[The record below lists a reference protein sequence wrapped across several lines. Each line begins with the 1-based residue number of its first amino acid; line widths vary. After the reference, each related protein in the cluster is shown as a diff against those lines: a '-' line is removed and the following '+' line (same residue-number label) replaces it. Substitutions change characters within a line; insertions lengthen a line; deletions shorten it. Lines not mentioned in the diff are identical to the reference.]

1 MTTNSK
7 EYMRKYYAEHKE
19 AFKEASRR
27 CREKKRQQKILDNP
41 NPRLFDMREDYKTP
55 TTEDFKAIP
64 EVRTTY
70 NRDYYLKNRDRIRA
84 QQKESR
90 RRKKI
95 NARQRAYYAEHREHI
110 CELQNKSRAKRK
122 REKKLSK
129 SFFGRLY
136 LKIFG

>member
-1 MTTNSK
+1 
-7 EYMRKYYAEHKE
+7 
-19 AFKEASRR
+19 
-27 CREKKRQQKILDNP
+27 
-41 NPRLFDMREDYKTP
+41 MREDYKTP
-55 TTEDFKAIP
+55 TKEDFKAVAYQP
-64 EVRTTY
+64 ELTY
-70 NRDYYLKNRDRIRA
+70 SQRYYAANRDTIRA
-84 QQKESR
+84 KQKESR

-95 NARQRAYYAEHREHI
+95 NAKQRAYYAEHREHI

>member
-1 MTTNSK
+1 MTTNSR
-7 EYMRKYYAEHKE
+7 EYMRKYYAEHREK
-19 AFKEASRR
+19 FREASRKHQ
-27 CREKKRQQKILDNP
+27 EKKRQQKYLGNP

-64 EVRTTY
+64 EARTSY
-70 NRDYYLKNRDRIRA
+70 NKEYYLKNRDRIRA

-90 RRKKI
+90 KRRKAAEK
-95 NARQRAYYAEHREHI
+95 QRAYYAEHREHL
-110 CELQNKSRAKRK
+110 CELQRKSYAKKQRV
-122 REKKLSK
+122 KKLSK